1 MMTATLK
8 EMLDVLHVD
17 TRISSTK
24 EITEACNIITE
35 VQNFD
40 SGERDCI
47 KACFLRGPLFDG
59 DVPSKTSRNSLME
72 KGFIVKVVVKGEDGF
87 NACTQKGFYAFKL
100 IQIHA

>member
-1 MMTATLK
+1 MSTATLK

-59 DVPSKTSRNSLME
+59 DVPSKVSRNSLME
-72 KGFIVKVVVKGEDGF
+72 KGFIVKVVVKGEDGL

>member
-1 MMTATLK
+1 MTTATLQ
-8 EMLDVLHVD
+8 EMLDVLHVN
-17 TRISSTK
+17 TKLSSAK
-24 EITEACNIITE
+24 EITEACSLITE

-47 KACFLRGPLFDG
+47 KACFLKGPLFDG
-59 DVPSKTSRNSLME
+59 DIPSKTSRNSLIE
-72 KGFIVKVVVKGEDGF
+72 KGFIVKVVVKGEDGL